1 MLEHRQL
8 EIEQSREIKI
18 EPLYSVVLWND
29 NINTLMDAVRAVQKV
44 FRLDYGVCLQ
54 LTWIAH
60 RHGCS
65 VIQRGLTYEVA
76 EHRRDGLRSLGF
88 LASMVPSE

>member
-1 MLEHRQL
+1 MLQHRQL
-8 EIEQSREIKI
+8 DIEESAEIRL
-18 EPLYSVVLWND
+18 EPLYSVVLWD
-29 NINTLMDAVRAVQKV
+29 DSINTLMAAVRAVQTV
-44 FRLDYGVCLQ
+44 FRYDYGVCLQ

-65 VIQRGLTYEVA
+65 VVQRGLSYEVA
-76 EHRRDGLRSLGF
+76 EHRRNGLRSLGF